1 MPPHARAVSGPLRLT
16 SWSWPR
22 VIQSVQELSAL
33 RPRVLAPGH
42 GDPQTTGTAA
52 AVEDLAERL
61 AHPRRLLPQGLFRA
75 VEYTGA
81 GRYRRPPTAYLRL
94 QWVVPLATALG
105 LAPAYVVNL
114 EVPGRRTGLVH
125 RTTLGQTTLDGHHYL
140 VALAGELEWVRN
152 ARAAGGCAVIG
163 RRRRRAV
170 SLVEVPRT
178 NGRLPHRRERQH
190 PLARGRAGV
199 RAMLPVGTLAPVT
212 AQASRARSREGP
224 WCPGE
229 ENVMADLHTP
239 ALHRFAR
246 VAAVGTVATV
256 VVSAA
261 VGVTTPPRSGAYCQ
275 ADCVTHPYTAVARF
289 VPRDYWWMY
298 PLLLMLPATLMLSV
312 AIHGLTVRGRRALS
326 LMGVGLTVVAVAL
339 LAADYGIQLTAV
351 QPALLAGE
359 TDDLSLWTQYNP
371 HGMFIALENV
381 GYTAMGAGFV
391 FLGSALAAQ
400 ETRMERAAGWALRAG
415 GALTLLALV
424 AYAVVYGADL
434 QYRFEVAAIAITWLT
449 LLAAGASLALA
460 LGRHPRLHADAEST
474 PAVRTGA

>member
-1 MPPHARAVSGPLRLT
+1 
-16 SWSWPR
+16 
-22 VIQSVQELSAL
+22 
-33 RPRVLAPGH
+33 
-42 GDPQTTGTAA
+42 
-52 AVEDLAERL
+52 
-61 AHPRRLLPQGLFRA
+61 
-75 VEYTGA
+75 
-81 GRYRRPPTAYLRL
+81 
-94 QWVVPLATALG
+94 
-105 LAPAYVVNL
+105 
-114 EVPGRRTGLVH
+114 
-125 RTTLGQTTLDGHHYL
+125 
-140 VALAGELEWVRN
+140 
-152 ARAAGGCAVIG
+152 
-163 RRRRRAV
+163 
-170 SLVEVPRT
+170 
-178 NGRLPHRRERQH
+178 
-190 PLARGRAGV
+190 
-199 RAMLPVGTLAPVT
+199 
-212 AQASRARSREGP
+212 
-224 WCPGE
+224 
-229 ENVMADLHTP
+229 
-239 ALHRFAR
+239 
-246 VAAVGTVATV
+246 
-256 VVSAA
+256 
-261 VGVTTPPRSGAYCQ
+261 
-275 ADCVTHPYTAVARF
+275 
-289 VPRDYWWMY
+289 MY
-298 PLLLMLPATLMLSV
+298 PLLLMLLATLMLSV

-326 LMGVGLTVVAVAL
+326 LTGVGLTVVAVAL